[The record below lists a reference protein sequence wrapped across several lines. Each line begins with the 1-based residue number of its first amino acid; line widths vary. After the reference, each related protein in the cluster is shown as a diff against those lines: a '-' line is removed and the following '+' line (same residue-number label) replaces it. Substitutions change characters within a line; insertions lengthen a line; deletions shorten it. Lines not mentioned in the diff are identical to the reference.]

1 MSLKDSLPSRPSA
14 TFSATV
20 RLSNSEKCWNTMPMP
35 RLRASDGPDSTIG
48 WPCQRISPALGWISP

>member
-1 MSLKDSLPSRPSA
+1 MSLNVSLPSSPSA

-35 RLRASDGPDSTIG
+35 RPRASDGPDKIIVS
-48 WPCQRISPALGWISP
+48 PCQRISPSLGWINP